1 MFFQLLTR
9 IYLGQQ
15 LLLFASHLLA
25 LRFTLCPDLL
35 CPVLQGCTF
44 LSVSSQV
51 TSGYFWPVV
60 GIGERLAGS
69 RGEARY
75 FAFWFFASD
84 SLRWWLPS
92 FCGSHSWGVTSHSVA
107 SVPTPS
113 GMASPTR
120 QSWLLSSR
128 DNDSSLCPKEMV
140 EAYHCC

>member
-1 MFFQLLTR
+1 M
-9 IYLGQQ
+9 
-15 LLLFASHLLA
+15 LLFDSHLLA

-51 TSGYFWPVV
+51 TSGYFWPMV
-60 GIGERLAGS
+60 GIGERLVGS

-107 SVPTPS
+107 SVPTPVL
-113 GMASPTR
+113 A
-120 QSWLLSSR
+120 L
-128 DNDSSLCPKEMV
+128 LCPV
-140 EAYHCC
+140 SCSPYLRCACPPDGGEAAGSQFNSRAGWGSTESCEA